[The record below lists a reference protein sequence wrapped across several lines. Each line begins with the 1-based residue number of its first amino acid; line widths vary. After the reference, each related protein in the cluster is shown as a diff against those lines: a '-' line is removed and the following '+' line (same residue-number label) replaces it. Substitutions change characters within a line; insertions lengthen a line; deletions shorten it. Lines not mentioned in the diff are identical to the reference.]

1 MKLALTAAD
10 PIAYEFDHPDDILL
24 EEILAGEIK
33 DIKISVDGA
42 KKGKTIMIDGEKIIV
57 WQSHQIWKT
66 E

>member
-1 MKLALTAAD
+1 M
-10 PIAYEFDHPDDILL
+10 
-24 EEILAGEIK
+24 AGEIK
-33 DIKISVDGA
+33 DIEISVDGA